1 MATSVP
7 SYTPEIAKTVAD
19 LGVQAMEYEFPTN
32 RKVIQAVT
40 NPDFRLDPKSRTGIE
55 QAWHIASADVQ
66 FFEAIADMKFTME
79 ETYKDMPKT
88 IADVV
93 AFYDEKLPQA
103 LARVK
108 ALTPEQLVTPV
119 DFYGV
124 WKLPLFHYI
133 DFAVRHSVH
142 HRGFLAASLR
152 SMGSKVPSIYGGS
165 ADEPFE
171 ME

>member
-7 SYTPEIAKTVAD
+7 SYTPETAKVVAD
-19 LGVQAMEYEFPTN
+19 LGVQAMEFEFPVN
-32 RKVIQAVT
+32 KKVIEAVT
-40 NPDFRLDPKSRTGIE
+40 NPNFRLDPKSRTALE

-66 FFEAIADMKFTME
+66 FMENIADMNFPME
-79 ETYKDMPKT
+79 ETYKEMPKT
-88 IADVV
+88 IADIL
-93 AFYDEKLPQA
+93 AWYDTKLPQA

-108 ALTPEQLVTPV
+108 ALTPEQLSTPV

-124 WKLPLFHYI
+124 WKYPLFRYI

-142 HRGFLAASLR
+142 HRGYLAASLR
-152 SMGSKVPSIYGGS
+152 SMGSKVPSIFGGS

-171 ME
+171 MK